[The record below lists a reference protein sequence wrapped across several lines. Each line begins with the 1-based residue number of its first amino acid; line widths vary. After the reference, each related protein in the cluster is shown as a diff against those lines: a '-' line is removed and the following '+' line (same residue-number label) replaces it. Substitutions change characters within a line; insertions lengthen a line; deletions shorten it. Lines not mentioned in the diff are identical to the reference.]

1 MTVQILRFGD
11 IFTPPH
17 LFSTTVP
24 FSIITLMTKAA
35 IGLRGQRDDGAAPH
49 SQEAEEPPREMVA
62 GGRGID
68 QSECLGRAGRSGESG
83 AVNGLQ
89 LRPGTGVRARYRLR
103 TAAGRVLSA
112 SDEGTNEYWT
122 SEDVLCRPAAV
133 SCQLT

>member
-35 IGLRGQRDDGAAPH
+35 IGLRGQRDDGAAPY

-83 AVNGLQ
+83 AVKWPTAQTGDRCPGL
-89 LRPGTGVRARYRLR
+89 V
-103 TAAGRVLSA
+103 SA
-112 SDEGTNEYWT
+112 QDSSREG
-122 SEDVLCRPAAV
+122 S
-133 SCQLT
+133 

>member
-83 AVNGLQ
+83 AVKWPTAQTGDRCPGL
-89 LRPGTGVRARYRLR
+89 V
-103 TAAGRVLSA
+103 SA
-112 SDEGTNEYWT
+112 QDSSREG
-122 SEDVLCRPAAV
+122 S
-133 SCQLT
+133 